1 MDYGPG
7 SKGPKS
13 PLKRAARRVFRS
25 LESIFPTVYY
35 VLRYELAERQ
45 ARNAFESKN
54 RSKWRSTFFEDA
66 NSAGRKCL
74 QIGVF
79 EGAAGKFGP
88 NWVSVDKY
96 DQRDFIDYHDDI
108 NALHFADDTFDALY
122 CNAILEH
129 VPEPTRAIAEFLRV
143 LKPGGSAWV
152 EVPMT
157 YPYHEAPKDYWR
169 VTPDGL
175 RLWMAKFDETAC
187 GISYLTRSPLACG
200 AYFLGRKPTP

>member
-7 SKGPKS
+7 SKGSKS
-13 PLKRAARRVFRS
+13 PLRLAARRVFQS
-25 LESIFPTVYY
+25 LGSIFPTVYY

-79 EGAAGKFGP
+79 EGEVGKYGP

-108 NALHFADDTFDALY
+108 NAMHFADDTFDAIY

-175 RLWMAKFDETAC
+175 RLWMAQFDEVAC

-200 AYFLGRKPTP
+200 AYFLGRKPIP